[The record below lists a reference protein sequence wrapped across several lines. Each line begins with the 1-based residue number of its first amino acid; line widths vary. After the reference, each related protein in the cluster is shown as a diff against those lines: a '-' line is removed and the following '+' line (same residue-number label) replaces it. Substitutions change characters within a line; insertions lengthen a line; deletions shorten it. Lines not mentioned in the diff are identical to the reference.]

1 MKYMMMVKTDRN
13 SETGRNYE
21 TGVSPD
27 SKLMAAIGKHAEE
40 MIKAG
45 VLLETGGLLPIS
57 KGARVRAAGG
67 KLAVTD
73 GPLIESKEMIGGYG
87 ILQARSKEEAI
98 ELGKNFMKI
107 HVDVLG
113 PSYEGE
119 LEIRQMFDPSDCGP
133 EGAKP

>member
-1 MKYMMMVKTDRN
+1 
-13 SETGRNYE
+13 
-21 TGVSPD
+21 
-27 SKLMAAIGKHAEE
+27 
-40 MIKAG
+40 
-45 VLLETGGLLPIS
+45 
-57 KGARVRAAGG
+57 
-67 KLAVTD
+67 
-73 GPLIESKEMIGGYG
+73 MIGGYG

-119 LEIRQMFDPSDCGP
+119 LEIRQMFDPSDRGP